1 MNENKVAF
9 LSGKLS
15 GTKTIE
21 SEFEKNTNPDE
32 YESFLKE
39 YINLKFEIED
49 DNEVFYINDDQDF
62 LEKVSEIEKNEAVSL
77 CVNEKFTRIYIT
89 SENKKTYVIRLNKV
103 SLNLISDLISKPNPI
118 KFSLNSFKFF
128 KWCNEKKIDIRN
140 IYDIPIYIKILTNDI
155 TFSNDINYYIQKFT
169 NRELVEYDN
178 EFNNVII
185 GNFIYKFG
193 VYLREYVKKFNLV
206 NMCKII
212 NENSYY
218 ESLNDN
224 NEKEVQI
231 KVAYLNLDAV
241 TNEIIENKKNEFCEK
256 QYVLSPL
263 GRIAIKFN
271 RNQEELLKEIYC
283 EDIEI
288 LALNELYSSNIKVK
302 LIGENLYIINC
313 KFKNLGNVVPFIT
326 AIFIDVFNKLLFEKA
341 KIELNCIIE

>member
-49 DNEVFYINDDQDF
+49 DNKVFYINDDQDF
-62 LEKVSEIEKNEAVSL
+62 LEKVSEIEKNEVVSL

-103 SLNLISDLISKPNPI
+103 SLNLISDLISKPKPI

-218 ESLNDN
+218 ESLDDN

-241 TNEIIENKKNEFCEK
+241 INEIIENKKNEYGEK